1 MTTSQS
7 AILSEPTG
15 STKISA
21 GTLGYIRG
29 RHRQRQFDLVIREFK
44 QSGISQRELADRLG
58 KAPEV
63 VSRLLARPQNWESD
77 TFSDLLFAVS
87 GAVAAY
93 RADHPF
99 RYQPS
104 RIISFANISS
114 RRQEDIKPDP
124 VELGLLPKSPP
135 TLKASEADFVR
146 QLIGRVA

>member
-1 MTTSQS
+1 MTTLQS
-7 AILSEPTG
+7 AFLSEPTG
-15 STKISA
+15 ATKISA

-44 QSGISQRELADRLG
+44 QSGISQRELGDRLG

-77 TFSDLLFAVS
+77 TFSDLLFAIS

-99 RYQPS
+99 RRQPS
-104 RIISFANISS
+104 KVIDFPNVSS
-114 RRQEDIKPDP
+114 RKQEDVKLDL
-124 VELGLLPKSPP
+124 VEAGLLPKAPP
-135 TLKASEADFVR
+135 TPKPADVP
-146 QLIGRVA
+146 QLMGRVA